1 MDRPGIHDIP
11 KAKVLA
17 RLRRMKLDVDEV
29 DPLARHDFL
38 LNGHA
43 RVALRT
49 AFPSSYRRQV
59 RLGKRVYSYVYRAWN
74 FNFHHRGKIDARYC
88 DFFICVPLGSRTV
101 DLRNAYVIPWDART
115 GKTFYL
121 PDSKR
126 PYSGKYARFRDAWH
140 QLEGLDGVAALPE
153 AATGG
158 VRPEPLRAVRTRS
171 AGRTP
176 RRAARATATRT
187 RRLPS

>member
-17 RLRRMKLDVDEV
+17 RLRRMKLDVREV

-38 LNGHA
+38 VNGHA

-74 FNFHHRGKIDARYC
+74 FNFHHRGKIDERYC
-88 DFFICVPLGSRTV
+88 DFFVCVPLGSRTV
-101 DLRNAYVIPWDART
+101 DLRNAYVIPWQART

-126 PYSGKYARFRDAWH
+126 PYSGKYAVFRDAWD
-140 QLEGLDGVAALPE
+140 QLEQLDGVAAEPPPALQVERPRR
-153 AATGG
+153 
-158 VRPEPLRAVRTRS
+158 VRAERPRAVAR
-171 AGRTP
+171 AP
-176 RRAARATATRT
+176 RRATRAAAAR
-187 RRLPS
+187 

>member
-11 KAKVLA
+11 KARVLA
-17 RLRRMKLDVDEV
+17 RLRRMKLDVCEA
-29 DPLARHDFL
+29 DPLARYDFL
-38 LNGHA
+38 VDGQV

-101 DLRNAYVIPWDART
+101 NLRNAYVIPWPART

-126 PYSGKYARFRDAWH
+126 PYSGKYARFHDAW
-140 QLEGLDGVAALPE
+140 QLLARLDGAAPVAIARIGADGGAKAPAL
-153 AATGG
+153 
-158 VRPEPLRAVRTRS
+158 
-171 AGRTP
+171 RTP
-176 RRAARATATRT
+176 IAERVARRAPRAGDAG
-187 RRLPS
+187 